1 MASYDD
7 IPMVGSKAG
16 GPKISD
22 RGLTSYDDIPMAQ
35 MPSAPAAQPERKRL
49 TQSDLDAGQQWAW
62 NKVKE
67 GARSVG
73 QAIGVVPDDSG
84 DKLIQRA
91 EEIKRQSAG
100 VTPVPAMDP
109 QAFAEVKQALGAMP
123 AQQRQAIAKQ
133 PGWKGRAAQAANE
146 QLDAEQ
152 RGMDALRLGQLSPTL
167 EGRTAY
173 FAGQGAPSD
182 VARSKAIGEMV
193 SGGVS
198 EPVRSLRDGGQ
209 MAADDAAARDD
220 GAQMQRRSLAARAGF
235 TAAEGLQAGTLG
247 VASAALRAAGDHET
261 AQALEMSARRSK
273 IRIDSANELT
283 AMRARAQ
290 EEGTVYG
297 SDAFWEN
304 QAIGGLASAAQNAPQ
319 MVAGVA
325 MTALT
330 KNPAAGARLSLALMG
345 SQAFG
350 DEYVNGRMAQMTPGQ
365 AASRAGIMSG
375 FELLGEKF
383 GMVPQVMKA
392 VRGKA
397 SSVPLE
403 ELPRFLERYVAG
415 LEKRGVLS
423 PVAANLARGQLGE
436 QFGEQLTTA
445 GQYWVDG
452 TPLGLDKPV
461 SLAGYLEAAR
471 DTAIQTLIATG
482 ALQGAHSAVSSLP
495 SRAEGQDTGKAAAQQ
510 AELAKAD
517 AIGRWQGA
525 FAQPPAGQASPAA
538 PAAPVDP
545 AALGSPGSAAAPNAP
560 VVQAQPQAAPL
571 DAAAAPD
578 AAAQPTEDAGA
589 AGGNALAAVSQG
601 SLANAAAAALDE
613 RANQAA
619 TSSTNDLPE
628 PTDAQKEA
636 GNYAK
641 GHVRLHGM
649 DIAIENPRGSTR
661 RGTSPEGVQWES
673 TMAHHYGYIKGTVGN
688 DKDHVDTFIGQNPD
702 SPRAFV
708 VDQIDP
714 KTGKFDEH
722 KVVLGADSE
731 EQAREIYL
739 ANYEKGWQ
747 GLGAITELPMPAF
760 KSWVKDGTKRKP
772 LGDIATAS
780 AARQTVS
787 PEAAAMAQP
796 APASPETTSA
806 AKSVPTIAGKP
817 VTDLQTGQLLRYAK
831 MQSASE
837 RVRRAA
843 ADEVKRRETE
853 AMWRQRDAERA
864 AQDEQILTQARDEQL
879 AQAMATSNA
888 ADLEAPSAMAQAF
901 AKAKQ
906 KAPNESIAPQAPT
919 AAAAPQAA
927 QKAANPR
934 GPAAAGAGEQGGGV
948 SRAGRGAAVQADGV
962 KAKAATKVS
971 RARRHQQLDPERDT
985 LLQALAKMGGIR
997 RDVVAGEFGLKPEE
1011 LKHPVSA
1018 GSLKAYPF
1026 RKNGGMD
1033 MDQAIMALSEAG
1045 YFAGMPE
1052 EEHRNAFER
1061 AIYDEL
1067 GGSPLLTPQG
1077 QMRQA
1082 AQAYNDQQEQDARAQ
1097 QEEDEQAQAELDAE
1111 REAIMAEA
1119 GLSDGELSAQPDHA
1133 IEIEAAAQDMAA
1145 GMRALGFT
1153 EQEIADEL
1161 ARQNQPDTRGE
1172 SSRAQDPEVANRQA
1186 QAPPAAGDAA
1196 ARPAGRAGRDAG
1208 AAPADA
1214 GRGEDQQGLT
1224 PAVGERV
1231 TEYGNK
1237 PQAGL
1242 FDGQPPEAFGYQNDL
1257 FGNPLPAAPGKPAA
1271 ARSDGPGVRGDAQP
1285 TAALRD
1291 TPAPAGKYRVR
1302 TIVGHEQQRKLGAAV
1317 VLTPA
1322 QAAQATSYLYR
1333 SAVERFDALI
1343 TDKDG
1348 KPLAVVGSFKGAIS
1362 QTSIYPGTVIAE
1374 AFRVP
1379 GAAHIW
1385 FSHNHPSG
1393 TASLSRADEM
1403 LNSTLSALFKG
1414 TAIKPMGILAVA
1426 GQKFEH
1432 KSMDGQ
1438 ITNDQVP
1445 APNQGVTVPVVEREL
1460 AHTGETDGIVLDS
1473 PVAARAAAKA
1483 LYAEAHEPGLMLL
1496 DAQHR
1501 VAAWVPIDGGMSGKL
1516 MGTGGLDA
1524 VYRAVSEGNASSAII
1539 VHGGELSAK
1548 RGDGSAW
1555 TIAQNLGAALRQSE
1569 ARVLDIID
1577 VKASRS
1583 AAETG
1588 DDTSA
1593 GSVFSIARDG
1603 THGRQVG
1610 AVAPISAIDMA
1621 DVVNRNLKGW
1631 RGIGLDRIIAV
1642 DHWTALPQEILQ
1654 DAKQRGFHAGAIEG
1668 VVYRGRVYLVREN
1681 LRDVEH
1687 AERVLFHEVL
1697 GHLGVKAA
1705 LAGKPTAALN
1715 ELWNKLNG
1723 LAGVAKL
1730 AKGVQVG
1737 DGRTAWDRLQPY
1749 VQGTQDDV
1757 TSRRAMVIDELIAFL
1772 AQANDTSALTQFKAY
1787 MADVKAAVVA
1797 LLRRLD
1803 LANLADRLDRAGAEL
1818 DVLQLV
1824 RDARQAIQ
1832 RGKTRDG
1839 AAFVF
1844 VNRAQ
1849 APAFSGSRE
1858 GGKFSLD
1865 NEGLAQA
1872 RAFLE
1877 GEPIASLTG
1886 NEFAKD
1892 GTPLTVKVPQWYAA
1906 NGVDKIDIPGLGRI
1920 MLDERAVKD
1929 SLSHGIGRAKSAA
1942 FAAVPAV
1949 LRNGMVIH
1957 EEAMRGNA
1965 DVGKVFHIAAPIEI
1979 GGQPHVAVV
1988 LVKSD
1993 QNGRRMYVHEVV
2005 LRERLQGDAFKTEA
2019 LSTPSGDARNGASP
2033 GALRSV
2039 LQDIFSVKSAQGSQF
2054 SVGAAPAVFNLPEF
2068 GRTGRFIEA
2077 VQNRYNRWKQAI
2089 DAVRTQGGTVNEAND
2104 FYSAEERYWGIVG
2117 AQLDDFKTEVQD
2129 FVEAVQADGLE
2140 LSDVALYAYA
2150 KHAPERNARIA
2161 QINDQFPDGGSGMT
2175 NQQAADIIAKARE
2188 DGVDQ
2193 ALERHAAELGRWTQG
2208 TRDVLLANGLI
2219 SRDEFDAWSQGYEAY
2234 VPLRGKP
2241 GQSDTRR
2248 GTGAGFDIRGRESF
2262 RAMGRR
2268 SQAGDIIEHILQDRA
2283 KALMRAGKNEVL
2295 RRFARFV
2302 LDNPDPTLWEVN
2314 AVKRQ
2319 RRLVETSMGEK
2330 VVEFDE
2336 VNDSQRET
2344 VAVKDAGQTIY
2355 IEVKDEELLKQ
2366 LKNLHDEAKLP
2377 FIVGGLQWANR
2388 LLSRMYTSL
2397 SPVFTVL
2404 NGARDASAGL
2414 INMLGSAGTAG
2425 AGRMAVNLPGAYR
2438 EAFRGEVRGKPSAM
2452 YEEYRR
2458 TGGKTGFMDFKDIEG
2473 YAKELAQL
2481 AAESAKWGTVM
2492 ATDGAWNKAVATWR
2506 KSRGT
2511 ARKVMDRIEDVNGA
2525 VENATRFAAFKAARE
2540 AGKSVAEAASIAKN
2554 ITVNFNRRGSMTPVL
2569 SAFFLF
2575 FNPAVQGTARLVQAL
2590 GSRDVQMAMG
2600 GVMAGIFGLALAN
2613 ASMGGDDDDGTAYW
2627 DKIPDEVKER
2637 NLVIMLPPGSDAG
2650 EAVPGTRHG
2659 RYIKIPMPYG
2669 YNTFA
2674 VLAMTAADV
2683 MRHQS
2688 NPTAGVS
2695 AAKGAARVL
2704 KSFIG
2709 AWIPVSDVAPSLDNP
2724 KGIALAFVPDALDPM
2739 IEPVLNVNSFGKAMY
2754 PEGMGYDKVPDS
2766 EKVFAGQ
2773 KNTWSHGAARWLNQA
2788 TGGSQYQEG
2797 MVSLTPATI
2806 NNLVRGY
2813 GGGVASFIIALGDV
2827 VASKGV
2833 QRDDADWSKAPF
2845 VKQLYGKVDM
2855 AQDQALAYEHMQQ
2868 IDDAAVPRKRALKAG
2883 DRQAADAIVND
2894 VGEIAK
2900 LGRVS
2905 EHARQQLTKI
2915 RKAEIRVIES
2925 ATMTDAEKNL
2935 SLRQHDQ
2942 QRQRV
2947 YDQVNKA
2954 WNDAV
2959 TRDAAAHQSE

>member
-1 MASYDD
+1 MLSHE
-7 IPMVGSKAG
+7 S
-16 GPKISD
+16 
-22 RGLTSYDDIPMAQ
+22 
-35 MPSAPAAQPERKRL
+35 RL
-49 TQSDLDAGQQWAW
+49 TL
-62 NKVKE
+62 
-67 GARSVG
+67 
-73 QAIGVVPDDSG
+73 
-84 DKLIQRA
+84 
-91 EEIKRQSAG
+91 
-100 VTPVPAMDP
+100 
-109 QAFAEVKQALGAMP
+109 
-123 AQQRQAIAKQ
+123 
-133 PGWKGRAAQAANE
+133 
-146 QLDAEQ
+146 
-152 RGMDALRLGQLSPTL
+152 
-167 EGRTAY
+167 
-173 FAGQGAPSD
+173 
-182 VARSKAIGEMV
+182 
-193 SGGVS
+193 
-198 EPVRSLRDGGQ
+198 
-209 MAADDAAARDD
+209 
-220 GAQMQRRSLAARAGF
+220 
-235 TAAEGLQAGTLG
+235 
-247 VASAALRAAGDHET
+247 
-261 AQALEMSARRSK
+261 
-273 IRIDSANELT
+273 
-283 AMRARAQ
+283 
-290 EEGTVYG
+290 
-297 SDAFWEN
+297 
-304 QAIGGLASAAQNAPQ
+304 
-319 MVAGVA
+319 
-325 MTALT
+325 
-330 KNPAAGARLSLALMG
+330 
-345 SQAFG
+345 
-350 DEYVNGRMAQMTPGQ
+350 
-365 AASRAGIMSG
+365 
-375 FELLGEKF
+375 
-383 GMVPQVMKA
+383 
-392 VRGKA
+392 
-397 SSVPLE
+397 
-403 ELPRFLERYVAG
+403 
-415 LEKRGVLS
+415 
-423 PVAANLARGQLGE
+423 NLARGQLGE

-461 SLAGYLEAAR
+461 SLTGYLEAAR

-482 ALQGAHSAVSSLP
+482 ALQGAHSAVSSLT

-525 FAQPPAGQASPAA
+525 FAQPPAGQASPAEPAA
-538 PAAPVDP
+538 PAA
-545 AALGSPGSAAAPNAP
+545 LSSPGGAAPNAP
-560 VVQAQPQAAPL
+560 VVQGQAQPDPL

-578 AAAQPTEDAGA
+578 AAAQPTEDAGT
-589 AGGNALAAVSQG
+589 AGGDALAAVSQG
-601 SLANAAAAALDE
+601 SLANAATAALDE

-714 KTGKFDEH
+714 KTGNFDEH

-760 KSWVKDGTKRKP
+760 KSWVKDGIKRKP

-806 AKSVPTIAGKP
+806 AKSVPMIAGKP

-879 AQAMATSNA
+879 AQAVATSNA

-934 GPAAAGAGEQGGGV
+934 GPAAAGAGEQGGGI
-948 SRAGRGAAVQADGV
+948 SRAGRGAAVQAAGV
-962 KAKAATKVS
+962 KQRTSVSAQDRYNSLVPRWNDLVSQYKAGSDSEKKAIKAKMKLLDAEMQKAKADVLMDAKRGIAQASKQEEITRSSEYKAMPIGAVLRPSEFPAESGIYWEKTGRDEWIGKGDWFQAGKTRTSSELARSGGLVQMKPQENAGDSTQQPVAATKARGATKAT
-971 RARRHQQLDPERDT
+971 RARQHQQLDPEHDT
-985 LLQALAKMGGIR
+985 LLQALAKLGGIR

-1011 LKHPVSA
+1011 LKHSVSA

-1033 MDQAIMALSEAG
+1033 MDQAITALAEAG

-1052 EEHRNAFER
+1052 DEHRNAFER

-1097 QEEDEQAQAELDAE
+1097 QEEDAQAQAELDAE

-1161 ARQNQPDTRGE
+1161 ARQNQPDTGTE
-1172 SSRAQDPEVANRQA
+1172 GSRAQDPEVANRQA

-1196 ARPAGRAGRDAG
+1196 PRDAGRSGRDAG

-1224 PAVGERV
+1224 PAVGERI

-1257 FGNPLPAAPGKPAA
+1257 FGNPLPAAAGKPAA

-1603 THGRQVG
+1603 IHGRQDG

-1705 LAGKPTAALN
+1705 LAGKPTATLNAL
-1715 ELWNKLNG
+1715 WDKLNG

-1730 AKGVQVG
+1730 AKKYQVG

-1749 VQGTQDDV
+1749 VQGTQEDV
-1757 TSRRAMVIDELIAFL
+1757 TSRRTMIIDELIAFL
-1772 AQANDTSALTQFKAY
+1772 AQANDTSALTQFKGY
-1787 MADVKAAVVA
+1787 MADVKGAIVA

-1803 LANLADRLDRAGAEL
+1803 LNGLAERLDRAGAEL

-1858 GGKFSLD
+1858 DGKFSLD

-1906 NGVDKIDIPGLGRI
+1906 NGVDKIDIHGLGQI

-1979 GGQPHVAVV
+1979 GGQPHVAAV

-2117 AQLDDFKTEVQD
+2117 AQLDDFKQEVKD
-2129 FVEAVQADGLE
+2129 FVQAVQADGLE

-2175 NQQAADIIAKARE
+2175 NQQAADIIAKARA

-2219 SRDEFDAWSQGYEAY
+2219 SRDEFDAWSQGYKAY

-2241 GQSDTRR
+2241 GQTDTRR

-2414 INMLGSAGTAG
+2414 INMLGSAGMAG
-2425 AGRMAVNLPGAYR
+2425 AGRMAANLPGAYR

-2590 GSRDVQMAMG
+2590 GSRDVQIAMG

-2845 VKQLYGKVDM
+2845 AKQLYGKVDM

-2905 EHARQQLTKI
+2905 DHARQQLTKI

-2925 ATMTDAEKNL
+2925 TTMTDAEKNL

-2954 WNDAV
+2954 WNDAI